1 MSVKIYILTAKHQ
14 RLSLKLRAFL
24 DADEAL
30 GVLAACINWERMRAC
45 THAAVK
51 PKPGQSARD
60 VYKTWYLTCPFG
72 VYALLTGYSGNGIT
86 ISVEEFDDEA
96 TASLEISVITAES
109 QARDV
114 KALNGGVW

>member
-30 GVLAACINWERMRAC
+30 DVLAACINWEYMRAY

-51 PKPGQSARD
+51 PKPEQSARD
-60 VYKTWYLTCPFG
+60 MYKTWYLTCPFG
-72 VYALLTGYSGNGIT
+72 VYALLTGYSGHGIT
-86 ISVEEFDDEA
+86 IAIEDYDDEA
-96 TASLEISVITAES
+96 TAELEVSVINAEA
-109 QARDV
+109 QAKDA
-114 KALNGGVW
+114 KALNEGVW